1 MGEHVMKRTSQMW
14 RDNTLISFF
23 LLLMLYACVFSIQKK
38 RRKKIKKQQVEVGE
52 ENLQY
57 INFFFFFTRCE
68 QNNMLIKLREYSNI
82 ILKKQLNKTFVSISN
97 IFFSF
102 WFFGQHYIEMIYLKK
117 YLVFF
122 PIGLILHIQK

>member
-1 MGEHVMKRTSQMW
+1 MMGEHVMKRASQMW

-57 INFFFFFTRCE
+57 INFFFFLQDVRKMTC
-68 QNNMLIKLREYSNI
+68 
-82 ILKKQLNKTFVSISN
+82 
-97 IFFSF
+97 
-102 WFFGQHYIEMIYLKK
+102 
-117 YLVFF
+117 
-122 PIGLILHIQK
+122 